1 MQRKNKM
8 TNTEHRFDSDAEIER
23 YKQRLLEERALSP
36 EQRIKRILA
45 RLHEFCHAKQQQD
58 AARN

>member
-1 MQRKNKM
+1 M